1 MWLGKISDECVSMLK
16 GLFDIRPSHRFGGR
30 NIDALKSHSWMQ
42 AYGLTDW
49 DFLLQ
54 KKTTSI
60 PHFIPGASLLRRKSC
75 QRGQNLKH
83 RKKYEKISTS
93 ISNSQ
98 QSQFQKFHYITPE
111 FSHYFTRHEDE

>member
-1 MWLGKISDECVSMLK
+1 MLK

-30 NIDALKSHSWMQ
+30 NIDALKSHCWMQ

-49 DFLLQ
+49 NFLLQ

-60 PHFIPGASLLRRKSC
+60 PHFIPGASLLRRKEKSC

-83 RKKYEKISTS
+83 RKNHERISTA
-93 ISNSQ
+93 ILNSQ
-98 QSQFQKFHYITPE
+98 QTQFQKFHYIAPE
-111 FSHYFTRHEDE
+111 FSHYFNCHEE